1 MKKYFDDSRIIVIK
15 VGSSLVAN
23 QETSAPNIKWLA
35 SLAEDVAD
43 LKKKNKQ
50 VIIVTSGA
58 VALGRKVLGV
68 KKKIL
73 KLQEKQ
79 AAAACGQLSLVSAYQ
94 ECFSKHKMNTA
105 QVLLTLEDS
114 EDRRRYLNARNTI
127 ETLLDAEIIP
137 VINENDTVAT
147 AEIKFGDNDRL
158 AARVAQMVGANLLIL
173 LSDIDGLYTSDPNK
187 NKNAEHIKE
196 VVKIDEKIEKMAAG
210 SVSEV
215 GSGGMVTKISAAKI
229 AVSSG
234 CHTIITLGKNNNPVS
249 NLFNGEKNTI
259 FISKENPDSAK
270 KRWIAD
276 GLTAKGSVVV
286 DDGAVQALKNGKS
299 LLPAGVVKVEGEF
312 DRGDTIMVKTKDNK
326 EIARGLST
334 YSSEDAKK
342 IIGSKSEKIPEI
354 LGFLGRDELI
364 HRDDMVI
371 K

>member
-1 MKKYFDDSRIIVIK
+1 M
-15 VGSSLVAN
+15 
-23 QETSAPNIKWLA
+23 
-35 SLAEDVAD
+35 
-43 LKKKNKQ
+43 
-50 VIIVTSGA
+50 
-58 VALGRKVLGV
+58 
-68 KKKIL
+68 
-73 KLQEKQ
+73 
-79 AAAACGQLSLVSAYQ
+79 
-94 ECFSKHKMNTA
+94 
-105 QVLLTLEDS
+105 
-114 EDRRRYLNARNTI
+114 
-127 ETLLDAEIIP
+127 
-137 VINENDTVAT
+137 
-147 AEIKFGDNDRL
+147 
-158 AARVAQMVGANLLIL
+158 
-173 LSDIDGLYTSDPNK
+173 
-187 NKNAEHIKE
+187 
-196 VVKIDEKIEKMAAG
+196 
-210 SVSEV
+210 
-215 GSGGMVTKISAAKI
+215 
-229 AVSSG
+229 
-234 CHTIITLGKNNNPVS
+234 
-249 NLFNGEKNTI
+249 FNGEKNTI